1 MQQIKKIADL
11 IVKQAVSQKHVLT
24 LQLDRN
30 SVRNLE
36 KVLGTVNG
44 FSDITTDK
52 IQFQIPITINS
63 DVTNVVDFETSL
75 NNVLKRKSL
84 SNVKLEVKRSVG
96 RPTRLVRPVR

>member
-11 IVKQAVSQKHVLT
+11 IFKQAVPQKHVLT

-36 KVLGTVNG
+36 KVFSSVNG

-52 IQFQIPITINS
+52 IQFQIPITINP

-75 NNVLKRKSL
+75 NNILKRKTLTNS
-84 SNVKLEVKRSVG
+84 KLTVIRSVG
-96 RPTRLVRPVR
+96 RPTRITRPIR